1 MDLLFK
7 VLLRYYHCSMKLSL
21 ILPLCVTDVTELF
34 ILYFASSPPFLM
46 LLSALLTSYL
56 LYLGKVHIDSELF
69 EGEQTKLLVFTTQLL
84 QRNVQK
90 II

>member
-1 MDLLFK
+1 
-7 VLLRYYHCSMKLSL
+7 
-21 ILPLCVTDVTELF
+21 
-34 ILYFASSPPFLM
+34 M

-56 LYLGKVHIDSELF
+56 LYLGEVHIDSELF
-69 EGEQTKLLVFTTQLL
+69 EGGQTKLLVFTTQLL

>member
-1 MDLLFK
+1 
-7 VLLRYYHCSMKLSL
+7 
-21 ILPLCVTDVTELF
+21 
-34 ILYFASSPPFLM
+34 M

-56 LYLGKVHIDSELF
+56 LYLGEVHIDSKLF
-69 EGEQTKLLVFTTQLL
+69 EGGQTKLLVFTTQLL